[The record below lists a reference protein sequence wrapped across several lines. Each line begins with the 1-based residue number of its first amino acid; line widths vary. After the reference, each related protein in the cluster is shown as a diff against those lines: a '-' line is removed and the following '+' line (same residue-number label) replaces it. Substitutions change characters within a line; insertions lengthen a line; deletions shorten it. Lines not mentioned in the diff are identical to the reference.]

1 MYRRGS
7 VAGPGCFQVPVVSSP
22 PLNSFYDQ
30 HRQRYNNLEGK
41 QKANMLPKAPQIR
54 FGPAGWSYEDWNG
67 IVYPAHRP
75 HGFHEAE
82 YLATYFDTIEIN
94 TSFYHPPRAEVSRS
108 WIRRVRHNPEFRFTA
123 KLWQRFTHERSG
135 SQQDERLFKEGLE
148 PLLEAGLLG
157 ALLMQFPWSFKNI
170 KENREYIGGLVMQ
183 FMEFPLILE
192 VRHESWN
199 TPDVYNMLHE
209 LGVGFCNIDQPVIG
223 RSIRP
228 SDRSTSPVGY
238 VRLHGRNYEHWF
250 TSGEHPEERYDYLYS
265 TAELEGWAE
274 RIRHVSAAADS
285 TYVITNNHFR
295 GKAVANAL
303 QLVSIIRNQPVK
315 VPPTMIGEYPVLE
328 TIATPSQGLD
338 APEQS
343 SFLFEAEGRND

>member
-1 MYRRGS
+1 M
-7 VAGPGCFQVPVVSSP
+7 SP
-22 PLNSFYDQ
+22 N
-30 HRQRYNNLEGK
+30 
-41 QKANMLPKAPQIR
+41 AATIR
-54 FGPAGWSYEDWNG
+54 FGPAGWSYDDWNG

-82 YLATYFDTIEIN
+82 YLASFFDTIEIN
-94 TSFYHPPRAEVSRS
+94 TTFYHPPRAEISRS
-108 WIRRVRHNPEFRFTA
+108 WIRRVQHNPNFRFTA
-123 KLWQRFTHERSG
+123 KLWQRFTHDRAASR
-135 SQQDERLFKEGLE
+135 QDERVFKQGVE

-157 ALLMQFPWSFKNI
+157 ALLMQFPWSFKNN
-170 KENREYIGGLVMQ
+170 KENREYVGGLVMQ
-183 FMEFPLILE
+183 FMEFPLVLE

-199 TPDVYNMLHE
+199 TPEVYRMLHE

-228 SDRSTSPVGY
+228 SGRSTSPLGY

-250 TSGEHPEERYDYLYS
+250 TSSEHPEERYDYLYS
-265 TAELEGWAE
+265 VGELEDWAE
-274 RIRHVSAAADS
+274 RIRHVAEAAET

-303 QLVSIIRNQPVK
+303 QLISIVRNQTVPV
-315 VPPTMIGEYPVLE
+315 PAALAAEYPALE
-328 TIATPSQGLD
+328 SIANPAPAPA

-343 SFLFEAEGRND
+343 SFLFEAGESSS

>member
-1 MYRRGS
+1 M
-7 VAGPGCFQVPVVSSP
+7 SP
-22 PLNSFYDQ
+22 N
-30 HRQRYNNLEGK
+30 
-41 QKANMLPKAPQIR
+41 AATIR
-54 FGPAGWSYEDWNG
+54 FGPAGWSYDDWNG

-82 YLATYFDTIEIN
+82 YLASFFDTIEIN
-94 TSFYHPPRAEVSRS
+94 TTFYHPPRAEISRS
-108 WIRRVRHNPEFRFTA
+108 WIRRVQHNPNFRFTA
-123 KLWQRFTHERSG
+123 KLWQRFTHDRAASR
-135 SQQDERLFKEGLE
+135 QDERVFKQGVE

-157 ALLMQFPWSFKNI
+157 ALLMQFPWSFKNN
-170 KENREYIGGLVMQ
+170 KENREYVGGLVMQ
-183 FMEFPLILE
+183 FMEFPLVLE

-199 TPDVYNMLHE
+199 TPEVYRMLHE

-228 SDRSTSPVGY
+228 SGRSTSPLGY

-250 TSGEHPEERYDYLYS
+250 TSSEHPEERYDYLYS
-265 TAELEGWAE
+265 VGELEDWAE
-274 RIRHVSAAADS
+274 RIRHVAEAAET

-303 QLVSIIRNQPVK
+303 QLISIVRNQTVPV
-315 VPPTMIGEYPVLE
+315 PAALAAEYPVLE
-328 TIATPSQGLD
+328 SIANPAPATA

-343 SFLFEAEGRND
+343 SFLFEAGESSS